1 MKVDV
6 TTEGKPYQK
15 KLEVEI
21 PWEEVQEAYEK
32 SLREFR
38 KDLELP
44 GFRPGKVPVK
54 VIKKQYGKQLEY
66 QFASDALDDYYRQAL
81 DEIEETPVNRGTIE
95 NLEFAEGEPLKFTV
109 RFDTEPDMEIFDYKS
124 GFQVEHTTYESTPAD
139 VDHALEDMREQH
151 AEVNEKDDG
160 AEEGDLLLIDLQRVD
175 QSGNPIIGQKVED
188 REIKV
193 GDGLFGG
200 ENMERLRGAKKG
212 DTRQIVVQPQDE
224 EDEIEYYSVEVK
236 KVEEQNLPELN
247 DEFAKK
253 AQGEAETYDELREQ
267 IQKNI
272 QNRLDRDADEQ
283 LSQRIAQKF
292 VSQCDTELP
301 DSMIENYLE
310 MLMEDVKRRQT
321 SQSGS
326 PPDIDEQVFKQNYRA
341 DAIYSLKWQLIKKQI
356 IEQEGLDVEEADLEA
371 KIQEVAENYPEEN
384 REAIQNLYRNEQ
396 YKSRL
401 REDLLDEKVLEHI
414 RSFADIKETTK
425 TTTEVRQEAE
435 AREAAESA
443 VRQPQ

>member
-6 TTEGKPYQK
+6 TSEEKPYQK
-15 KLEVEI
+15 RLEVEV
-21 PWEEVQEAYEK
+21 PWEDVREEYEK

-54 VIKKQYGKQLEY
+54 VIKRQYGKQLEY
-66 QFASDALDDYYRQAL
+66 QFASDALDTYYRQAL
-81 DEIEETPVNRGTIE
+81 DEIEDTPVNQGAIE
-95 NLEFAEGEPLKFTV
+95 DLEFAEGEPLRFSA
-109 RFDTEPDMEIFDYKS
+109 RFDTEPDLEIFDYKN
-124 GFQVEHTTYESTPAD
+124 GFEVEHTLYESTPAD
-139 VDHALEDMREQH
+139 VDQALEELREQH
-151 AEVNEKDDG
+151 AEVTEKDTG
-160 AEEGDLLLIDLQRVD
+160 AEKGDLLLIDLQRVD
-175 QSGNPIIGQKVED
+175 ESGNPIIGQKVED

-200 ENMERLRGAKKG
+200 ENMERLRGARKG

-224 EDEIEYYSVEVK
+224 GDEIEYYNVEVK
-236 KVEEQNLPELN
+236 NVEEQNLPELN
-247 DEFAKK
+247 NEFAEKV
-253 AQGEAETYDELREQ
+253 QGEAETYDGLREQ

-272 QNRLDRDADEQ
+272 QNRLDQDANDQ

-310 MLMEDVKRRQT
+310 MLMEDVKRRQA

-326 PPDIDEQVFKQNYRA
+326 PPNIDEQVFKQNYRA
-341 DAIYSLKWQLIKKQI
+341 DAIYNLKWQLIKKQI
-356 IEQEGLDVEEADLEA
+356 IEREDLQVEEEELEA
-371 KIQEVAENYPEEN
+371 RIQEVAESYPEEN

-396 YKSRL
+396 YKGRL
-401 REDLLDEKVLEHI
+401 REDLLDRKVLEHI

-443 VRQPQ
+443 VRKPQ

>member
-6 TTEGKPYQK
+6 TTEEEPYQK
-15 KLEVEI
+15 RLEVEI
-21 PWEEVQEAYEK
+21 PWEDVQEEYEK

-54 VIKKQYGKQLEY
+54 VIKKQYGTQLEY
-66 QFASDALDDYYRQAL
+66 QFASDALDEYYRQAL
-81 DEIEETPVNRGTIE
+81 DEIEEAPVNRGTIE
-95 NLEFAEGEPLKFTV
+95 NLEFAEGEPLKFTA
-109 RFDTEPDMEIFDYKS
+109 RFDTEPDMDIFDYKNR
-124 GFQVEHTTYESTPAD
+124 FEVEHTVYESTPAD
-139 VDHALEDMREQH
+139 VDQALEDLREQH

-160 AEEGDLLLIDLQRVD
+160 VEEGDLLLIDLQRVD

-188 REIKV
+188 REIRV
-193 GDGLFGG
+193 GEGLFGG

-212 DTRQIVVQPQDE
+212 DIRQIVVQPQDE
-224 EDEIEYYSVEVK
+224 GDEIEYYNVEVK
-236 KVEEQNLPELN
+236 RVEEQNLPELN

-253 AQGEAETYDELREQ
+253 VRGEAETYEELREQ
-267 IQKNI
+267 LQENI
-272 QNRLDRDADEQ
+272 QDQLDQDANSQ

-292 VSQCDTELP
+292 VSQCETELP
-301 DSMIENYLE
+301 DSMIDNYLE
-310 MLMEDVKRRQT
+310 MLMEDVKRRQA

-326 PPDIDEQVFKQNYRA
+326 PPDIDEQVFRQNYRA
-341 DAIYSLKWQLIKKQI
+341 DAIYNLKWQLIKKQI
-356 IEQEGLDVEEADLEA
+356 IAQEGLDVDEGDLEA
-371 KIQEVAENYPEEN
+371 RIQEIAESYPEEN

-396 YKSRL
+396 YKRRL

-425 TTTEVRQEAE
+425 TTTELRQEAQ